1 MTIRRLIGA
10 LMRRGFFLVVVFVLL
25 AGLAGGLAWFQ
36 LVFKPEMIRG
46 FIAKAPQ
53 PVSSVAVEAA
63 REETWRSRLPAI
75 GTFRAVKGV
84 EVASQVGG
92 VLVTIGFE
100 SGQEVRKGDTIAQ
113 IDDSVEQADL
123 KANQANLKN
132 TELALERQRTLVGG
146 GSTTKAALD
155 AATAARDSSA
165 AAVERTRALINQKK
179 LVAPFDG
186 RLGLRRVDIGQYL
199 SPGAPIVNLQ
209 QLDPMYVDFPLPEQ
223 SFGLLR
229 EGLEVEVQAD
239 AYPGETFRGKVAS
252 IDARVAV
259 ETRNVLVRAEI
270 ENSQRRLRPGMFGNV
285 DVLAGEPRTVITAPR
300 TAVTFSLYGNAVYAV
315 APAPAAA
322 GAAQAGGEQE
332 QLVVERR
339 FVRTG
344 AAKGDRIEILE
355 GVKPG
360 DRLIV
365 EGQIKLQPGGRVR
378 IAPQGATQSPPS
390 VLPKE

>member
-1 MTIRRLIGA
+1 M
-10 LMRRGFFLVVVFVLL
+10 MRRGFFLVVVFLLL

-36 LVFKPEMIRG
+36 FVFKPEMIRG
-46 FIAKAPQ
+46 FIAKTPQ

-63 REETWRSRLPAI
+63 REETWQSRLPAI

-92 VLVTIGFE
+92 VLVSIAFE
-100 SGQEVRKGDTIAQ
+100 SGQDVRQGATLVQ

-123 KANQANLKN
+123 KANEANLKN

-155 AATAARDSSA
+155 AATAARDSAA

-199 SPGAPIVNLQ
+199 SPGAAIVNLQ
-209 QLDPMYVDFPLPEQ
+209 QLDPMYIDFPLPEQ
-223 SFGLLR
+223 SLSQLR
-229 EGLEVEVQAD
+229 EGLAIEVQAD
-239 AYPGETFRGKVAS
+239 AYPGEVFKGRIAS
-252 IDARVAV
+252 LDARVSA
-259 ETRNVLVRAEI
+259 ETRNVLVRGQIA
-270 ENSQRRLRPGMFGNV
+270 NAHTRLRPGMFGNV
-285 DVLAGEPRTVITAPR
+285 DVLAGEPRKVVTTPR
-300 TAVTFSLYGNAVYAV
+300 TAITFSLYGNAVYVV
-315 APAPAAA
+315 APAPADA
-322 GAAQAGGEQE
+322 GSAPVSEGEA
-332 QLVVERR
+332 LVVERR

-344 AAKGDRIEILE
+344 ATRGDRIEILE
-355 GVKPG
+355 GVAPG
-360 DRLIV
+360 DRLII
-365 EGQIKLQPGGRVR
+365 EGQIKLQPGGRVK
-378 IAPQGATQSPPS
+378 IAATGATQSPPS